1 MPADDVDF
9 DVDIT
14 DGRTEIT
21 LEGQQDAVVIVRS
34 ESGERIYLPPDGFE
48 EEPSAADQSPYQ
60 GVRSE
65 SSYQRAEQSPYESS
79 QQSSYGASRNSP
91 GIHPT
96 RTGYRV
102 VHPEPV
108 TELRLLRAD

>member
-1 MPADDVDF
+1 MPADEVDF
-9 DVDIT
+9 DVSMR

-21 LEGQQDAVVIVRS
+21 LEGQQDAIVIVQS
-34 ESGERIYLPPDGFE
+34 ASGERIYLPPDGFE
-48 EEPSAADQSPYQ
+48 ETPTTQGESPYE
-60 GVRSE
+60 GVRAE

-79 QQSSYGASRNSP
+79 QQSSYGAGRNSP

-96 RTGYRV
+96 RTGYRI

-108 TELRLLRAD
+108 TDLRLLRAD